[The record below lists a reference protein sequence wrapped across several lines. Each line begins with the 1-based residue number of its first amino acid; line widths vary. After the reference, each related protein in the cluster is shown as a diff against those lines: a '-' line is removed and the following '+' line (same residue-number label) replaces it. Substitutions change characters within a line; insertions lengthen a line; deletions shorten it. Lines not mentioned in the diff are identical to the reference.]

1 MAQTEQDTPQRTA
14 EQADRGPRAS
24 RMSPQNVQATAAEAE
39 RTNHHGKWIAWGF
52 VLSLIIIVVITI
64 GRMNDAPW
72 ANFLWDLLAF
82 LDSVVGD
89 GQ

>member
-1 MAQTEQDTPQRTA
+1 MAQTEQDSRERTA
-14 EQADRGPRAS
+14 QQADRGPRAA

-39 RTNHHGKWIAWGF
+39 RTKNDGKWIVGIA
-52 VLSLIIIVVITI
+52 VLSVVILVVILI
-64 GRMNDAPW
+64 GLFNDQPW
-72 ANFLWDLLAF
+72 AAFLWDLLGF